1 MHVEDGT
8 ACATSASGVYH
19 LGGSV
24 RGVRKSGVRISPL
37 SAAPCSSHLTSHDLC
52 SHPQAGENRYPY
64 AVSLQ
69 DEVGHF
75 CGGALIARDAV
86 LTAAHCVWDD
96 APFQVRVGSDAVYEG
111 GELLDVDEVVVHP
124 LNDPDTDRYDLSLV
138 FTRDL
143 ASPDLALVRPNGA
156 GAVPAAGETAVA
168 MGWGDT
174 EATADPVDLHDVRL
188 EIITNRECAAATDG
202 TLSYAEWIYDDML
215 CTFTPNRD
223 AW

>member
-1 MHVEDGT
+1 MCNLDG
-8 ACATSASGVYH
+8 G
-19 LGGSV
+19 V